1 MSGRRPRPD
10 HSRHRGAIQ
19 TSRRWHGDKSEMKF
33 VHSIEGLSLWVGRAF
48 GWCILILTLSV
59 SYEVFVRYVLN
70 APTVW
75 AFDMMIQMYGALF
88 LMCGAYALAQD
99 THVRADVVYRLLPVK
114 VQASMDFVL
123 YFLFFFPGVIALV
136 WYGWEIASDSWRYK
150 EVSFNSPASIQ
161 IYFFKTLIPVSGA
174 LLVTQGFA
182 ELVRCVMA
190 FRTGAWPDRLD
201 DVKETEDLL
210 SEADLGEIRAFSAGK
225 S

>member
-1 MSGRRPRPD
+1 
-10 HSRHRGAIQ
+10 
-19 TSRRWHGDKSEMKF
+19 MKF
-33 VHSIEGLSLWVGRAF
+33 VHAIEGLSLWVGRAF

-99 THVRADVVYRLLPVK
+99 THVRADVLYRLFPVK
-114 VQASMDFVL
+114 VQASLDFVL
-123 YFLFFFPGVIALV
+123 YFLFFFPGILALA
-136 WYGWEIASDSWRYK
+136 WYGWEIAADSWRYK

-161 IYFFKTLIPVSGA
+161 IYFFKSLIPLAGF
-174 LLVTQGFA
+174 LLAFQGVA

-190 FRTGAWPDRLD
+190 FRTGVWPERLV
-201 DVKETEDLL
+201 DVRETEDIL
-210 SEADLGEIRAFSAGK
+210 SDADLETISSFARDNNK
-225 S
+225 